1 MSQMDATEVRALA
14 RIIDEL
20 DYYQLIHAERGA
32 SARELKTAYYATA
45 RTFHPD
51 ASRNL
56 EADLQQAVGNIA
68 KRVTEAYSILRDP
81 RRRKAYDRQLDGNE
95 GMRMQLAQ
103 AEAGRRA
110 EENKGQTPQGRQYYN
125 LAQADI
131 KRRDFAS
138 AERNLQT
145 ALTFEPGNEAFK
157 QELLEAKD
165 KADAKAREERR

>member
-1 MSQMDATEVRALA
+1 MDATEIRALA
-14 RIIDEL
+14 RIMDEL

-32 SARELKTAYYATA
+32 SAREVKAAYYAIS

-51 ASRNL
+51 ANRHL
-56 EADLQQAVGNIA
+56 EAELHQVVSNIA

-81 RRRKAYDRQLDGNE
+81 RRRKAYDRQLDE
-95 GMRMQLAQ
+95 GSSVRMQLAE

-110 EENKGQTPQGRQYYN
+110 EEIKAQTPQGRQYYN
-125 LAQADI
+125 LAVADT

-145 ALTFEPGNEAFK
+145 ALTFEPGNESLK
-157 QELLEAKD
+157 QLYAEARE

>member
-1 MSQMDATEVRALA
+1 MDASEIRALA
-14 RIIDEL
+14 RIMDEL
-20 DYYQLIHAERGA
+20 DYYQLIQAKPGD
-32 SARELKTAYYATA
+32 SAREMKAAYYEVA
-45 RTFHPD
+45 RVFHPD
-51 ASRNL
+51 ANRTL
-56 EADLQQAVGNIA
+56 ETELRQVVSNIA

-81 RRRKAYDRQLDGNE
+81 RRRKAYDRQLDQNA
-95 GMRMQLAQ
+95 GMRMQLAK
-103 AEAGRRA
+103 AEAGHRA

-131 KRRDFAS
+131 KRRDFSS